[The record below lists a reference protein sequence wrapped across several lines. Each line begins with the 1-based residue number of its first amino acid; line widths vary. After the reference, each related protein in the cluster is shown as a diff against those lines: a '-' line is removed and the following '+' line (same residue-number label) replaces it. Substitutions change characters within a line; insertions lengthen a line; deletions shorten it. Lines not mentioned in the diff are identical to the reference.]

1 MAYYAWTDIHYSS
14 NKKRLTVKA
23 GAEVSA
29 QKLGIDEEEWDQLVE
44 ARVVRTIKYPN
55 MPASFTGSPKDFV
68 LKQRS
73 EQLQQLEDL
82 DLYADDNEVVEVVQ
96 EKEEETNDDNK
107 VKDPSTS
114 VGD

>member
-14 NKKRLTVKA
+14 NKKRLKVEA
-23 GAEVSA
+23 GEEVSA
-29 QKLGIDEEEWDQLVE
+29 EKLNIDEEEWDQLVE

-68 LKQRS
+68 LKQRT

-82 DLYADDNEVVEVVQ
+82 DLYADDSEVVEVVQ
-96 EKEEETNDDNK
+96 EPETNDDNTI
-107 VKDPSTS
+107 KDPSTS
-114 VGD
+114 TENN